1 MVDFDRPLQPPQ
13 PLKPDHQ
20 LEDFDSGNP
29 ELNDWLHKRALNNE
43 DSGASR
49 TYVVTVGQKVV
60 AYYSIAVLNDFLCIG
75 VLMDFGEIKFMF
87 LGEKLKQKFD
97 DLKRLT

>member
-1 MVDFDRPLQPPQ
+1 MKIFLLQIKLWQ
-13 PLKPDHQ
+13 FGVSKNSWKKHSFTQ
-20 LEDFDSGNP
+20 Q
-29 ELNDWLHKRALNNE
+29 H
-43 DSGASR
+43 
-49 TYVVTVGQKVV
+49 TY
-60 AYYSIAVLNDFLCIG
+60 IAILNDFLCIG